1 MEKYLHTII
10 AILAVINPL
19 VCGAMLLQLGQGRTR
34 NQNIYA
40 GLKAMLAVF
49 IILVIAIFGGQYILH
64 VFGIS
69 MDAFKIVGG
78 IILAVIGFHM
88 LVGFNKN
95 NTNNSQAP
103 NLRMLILFAASPG
116 TIVMVMTLAVA
127 HNEGKI
133 PITALIGTAIAV
145 AITIVVMVLM
155 QFFSSNKKS
164 SSQGIASSFL
174 GLIIAAMGLQFM
186 LSGLKNF
193 F

>member
-19 VCGAMLLQLGQGRTR
+19 VCGAMLLQLGQGRSR

>member
-1 MEKYLHTII
+1 METYIHAII
-10 AILAVINPL
+10 AILAVINPI
-19 VCGAMLLQLGQGRTR
+19 VCGTMLLQLGQGQSR

-40 GLKAMLAVF
+40 GIKAMLVVF
-49 IILVIAIFGGQYILH
+49 IILVIAVFGGQYILH

-78 IILAVIGFHM
+78 IILAVIGFQM
-88 LVGFNKN
+88 LIGFNKN
-95 NTNNSQAP
+95 NSNNHQEPS
-103 NLRMLILFAASPG
+103 LKMLILFAASPG

-127 HNEGKI
+127 HNEGKL
-133 PITALIGTAIAV
+133 PIKALVGTAIAV
-145 AITIVVMVLM
+145 AITIIVMVLM
-155 QFFSSNKKS
+155 QFFSSDKKS
-164 SSQGIASSFL
+164 SNQGIVSSFL